1 MINFIRSREM
11 LWILA
16 LMVFSFGLLSV
27 LAYYENSER
36 VTISDNLN
44 KGAVSIDCVEFT
56 SIIDKGGS
64 CYKSRGYLAVK
75 QGQTTTVYD
84 PISRVNVATIIT
96 GGWQTDIKTPWNK
109 ASTEAFWNTF
119 SN

>member
-1 MINFIRSREM
+1 MINFIRRPEM
-11 LWILA
+11 RCILF
-16 LMVFSFGLLSV
+16 LVLSVGLLSG
-27 LAYYENSER
+27 LAYCENSER

-44 KGAVSIDCVEFT
+44 KDAVPIDCAEFT